1 MQLERKAVELTDRG
15 QAARP
20 RKPDSGHTG
29 TASIT
34 IRVCRASWNAMKPRI
49 QCVVKP
55 GSSAFGSG
63 PIVMINGIVLQVHDW
78 DSQVVVRVGGEGSI
92 TGHGSALG
100 AQEPP
105 QG

>member
-1 MQLERKAVELTDRG
+1 
-15 QAARP
+15 
-20 RKPDSGHTG
+20 
-29 TASIT
+29 
-34 IRVCRASWNAMKPRI
+34 
-49 QCVVKP
+49 
-55 GSSAFGSG
+55 
-63 PIVMINGIVLQVHDW
+63 MINGIVLQVHDW